1 MYSKPR
7 RDIPWGVGYKELEL
21 GFPSQEDEV
30 ISEWAELYK
39 EGLSLTEAV
48 YPYVPIEVVA
58 LLILKHGGVDETFI
72 KSAGARVL
80 FEHSSPFLAVWR
92 VLLKEAQNVR
102 G

>member
-80 FEHSSPFLAVWR
+80 FEQSSPFLAVWR